1 MKKTYLAGFIVVAI
15 VALGI
20 VAVPKTM
27 AEKQAKE
34 RVSVNVKGATPE
46 NPVVYLGKKYDKQ
59 SKTEVEGYA
68 IVHYAKNNASKPT
81 KPSSGST
88 CYGFLANG
96 ARWKVAPEGWVVNTT
111 NTEGLTSDFI
121 VSNLT
126 SDIGKW
132 ESYAGK
138 TILGSGVVTIDN
150 IVPDETA
157 PDGTNEVVFG
167 SIDNSGAIAVTIVWG
182 VFGGNPSYRYLAEW
196 DMVFDEVDFNWTE
209 DANLEPTKMDFNN
222 IATHELGHAVG
233 MADLYTTGCNQETMF
248 GYADNGQTNKRDLN
262 AGDIAGISLL
272 Y

>member
-1 MKKTYLAGFIVVAI
+1 MGFVVVAI
-15 VALGI
+15 IALGV

-27 AEKQAKE
+27 AEKQVKE
-34 RVSVNVKGATPE
+34 KVSVNVKGATPE

-68 IVHYAKNNASKPT
+68 IVHYAKGSGGVA
-81 KPSSGST
+81 KPSSGSI

-96 ARWKVAPEGWVVNTT
+96 AKWKGAPEGWVVNTA
-111 NTEGLTSDFI
+111 NTEGLDPTFI
-121 VSNLT
+121 VSNLNY
-126 SDIGKW
+126 DIGKW
-132 ESYAGK
+132 EGYAGR
-138 TILGSGVVTIDN
+138 TVLGSGSATTEPL
-150 IVPDETA
+150 VPDETT

-167 SIDNSGAIAVTIVWG
+167 DVNSSGAIAVTIVWG
-182 VFGGNPSYRYLAEW
+182 VFGGNPSSRYLAEW
-196 DMVFDEVDFNWTE
+196 DMIFDEVDFNWGIG
-209 DANLEPTKMDFNN
+209 DLTKMDFEN

-248 GYADNGQTNKRDLN
+248 GYASEGQIIKQSLN